1 MSIEIKL
8 RKAKIHDSNNV
19 YGLICQLVG
28 FEFDKKSFE
37 ATFEKNLSHSSVNYW
52 VIESNQSVIGFVSLH
67 IQELLHHQKKVA
79 EVQELCV
86 DEKFTGMGFGKLLL
100 DEAIQEAER
109 QNCEIIELAASNKRV
124 EAHRFYEREGWERSH
139 FKFTKKLV

>member
-1 MSIEIKL
+1 MSIQIKL
-8 RKAKIHDSNNV
+8 RQAENQDSNHI
-19 YGLICQLVG
+19 YDLICQLVG

-37 ATFEKNLSHSSVNYW
+37 TTFQKNMKKDSVFYW
-52 VIESNQSVIGFVSLH
+52 VIENNESVIGFLSLH
-67 IQELLHHQKKVA
+67 IQELLHHQKRVV

-86 DEKFTGMGFGKLLL
+86 DEKFTGMGFGKLML
-100 DEAIQEAER
+100 DKAIQEAER

-139 FKFTKKLV
+139 FKFMRKL

>member
-1 MSIEIKL
+1 MSIQIKL
-8 RKAKIHDSNNV
+8 RKAKIYDSNNV
-19 YGLICQLVG
+19 YVLICQLVG

-37 ATFEKNLSHSSVNYW
+37 ATFEKNLVNSSICYW
-52 VIESNQSVIGFVSLH
+52 VIENNESVIGFVSLH

-86 DEKFTGMGFGKLLL
+86 DEKFTGMGFGKLML
-100 DEAIQEAER
+100 DEAIQEAEM

-124 EAHRFYEREGWERSH
+124 DAHRFYEREGWERSH

>member
-1 MSIEIKL
+1 MSNQIKL
-8 RKAKIHDSNNV
+8 RKAKNYDSNQV

-28 FEFDKKSFE
+28 IELDKKSFE
-37 ATFEKNLSHSSVNYW
+37 LTFEKNLANSSVNYW
-52 VIESNQSVIGFVSLH
+52 VIENEKWVIGFVSLH
-67 IQELLHHQKKVA
+67 IQELLHHQKRVA

-109 QNCEIIELAASNKRV
+109 ENCEIIELSASNQRIK
-124 EAHRFYEREGWERSH
+124 AHRFYEREGWERSH
-139 FKFTKKLV
+139 LKFTKKL

>member
-1 MSIEIKL
+1 MSIQIKL
-8 RKAKIHDSNNV
+8 RKAKIKDSNHV

-37 ATFEKNLSHSSVNYW
+37 VKFEKNMVNSSICYW
-52 VIESNQSVIGFVSLH
+52 VIENNESLVGFVSLH

-86 DEKFTGMGFGKLLL
+86 DEKFTGMGFGKLML

-124 EAHRFYEREGWERSH
+124 DAHRFYEREGWERSH
-139 FKFTKKLV
+139 FKFTRKL

>member
-1 MSIEIKL
+1 MAVQINL
-8 RKAKIHDSNNV
+8 RKAEKRDQSSV

-37 ATFEKNLSHSSVNYW
+37 VTFEKNLANPSVNYW
-52 VIESNQSVIGFVSLH
+52 VIENNESVIGFVSLH
-67 IQELLHHQKKVA
+67 IQVLLHHQKKVA

-86 DEKFTGMGFGKLLL
+86 DEKLTGMGIGKLLL
-100 DEAIQEAER
+100 DESIQEAER

-139 FKFTKKLV
+139 FKFTRKL